1 MSGDS
6 RVLATQMWMRSL
18 FRISRCPAV
27 SGALVEGVGLGL
39 TALFLSNVAEDGR
52 SPIKLIGVHS
62 AFCSALL
69 QSQIHDQR
77 RRSQEPG
84 GLKPAPTQACKTAH
98 DCAQTVHY
106 PWAAGVGGAEEL
118 A

>member
-39 TALFLSNVAEDGR
+39 TALFLSNVVKDGR
-52 SPIKLIGVHS
+52 SPDELIGVHRT
-62 AFCSALL
+62 
-69 QSQIHDQR
+69 H
-77 RRSQEPG
+77 
-84 GLKPAPTQACKTAH
+84 
-98 DCAQTVHY
+98 
-106 PWAAGVGGAEEL
+106 
-118 A
+118 